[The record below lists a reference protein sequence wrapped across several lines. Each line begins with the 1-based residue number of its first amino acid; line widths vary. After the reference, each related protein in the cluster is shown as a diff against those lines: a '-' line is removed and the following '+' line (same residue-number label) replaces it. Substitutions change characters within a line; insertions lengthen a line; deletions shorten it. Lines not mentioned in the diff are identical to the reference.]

1 MIRSLE
7 GMVLSR
13 MDDGIVLDVNGLG
26 FEVKCSGTALRLSES
41 SDHIRLVTY
50 LQISENGVSLFGFA
64 DEDERN
70 VFLKLTSI
78 KGVGGKL
85 ALTVLRSLSASEVIN
100 AVVSGDQATF
110 KNVPGIGSKTAER
123 ICFEL
128 QRYFDSTMVRTSM
141 AGSDK
146 VNGTRATVISALRSL
161 GFSNY
166 DISVA
171 IRKLND
177 ETPQILDQEDEGILL
192 KALLKELNRI

>member
-7 GMVLSR
+7 GTVLSR
-13 MDDGIVLDVNGLG
+13 TEDSIILDVNGLG
-26 FEVKCSGTALRLSES
+26 FELKCSGTALRLGEN

-50 LQISENGVSLFGFA
+50 LQISENGVALFGFA

-85 ALTVLRSLSASEVIN
+85 ALTVLRFLSAHEIIN
-100 AVVSGDQATF
+100 AVVNGDQTSF

-128 QRYFDSTMVRTSM
+128 QRYFDSSM
-141 AGSDK
+141 IDSSADNSIGNK
-146 VNGTRATVISALRSL
+146 GTRATVISALKSL

-171 IRKLND
+171 IRKLNE
-177 ETPQILDQEDEGILL
+177 ETPDCLDQEDEGKLL